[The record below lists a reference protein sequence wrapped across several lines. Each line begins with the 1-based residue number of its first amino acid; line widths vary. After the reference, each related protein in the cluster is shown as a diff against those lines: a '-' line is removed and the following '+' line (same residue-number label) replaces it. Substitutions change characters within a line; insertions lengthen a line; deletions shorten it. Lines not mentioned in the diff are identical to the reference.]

1 MQGPDRRAALARYL
15 EDGESVRLVGLDDLV
30 RAIPGEKMPG
40 ALIAVPQIGPFA
52 LAVALIAR
60 CGVKMATVFW
70 QLRGDKATSGE
81 FGYGSR
87 AAGPEF
93 GYALDD

>member
-1 MQGPDRRAALARYL
+1 M
-15 EDGESVRLVGLDDLV
+15 GLDDLV
-30 RAIPGEKMPG
+30 RAIAGEKMPG

-60 CGVKMATVFW
+60 SGIKM
-70 QLRGDKATSGE
+70 GDGILVAGGRDKVTSGE
-81 FGYGSR
+81 FRCGSR

-93 GYALDD
+93 GCPLDD